1 MSKTNALII
10 GVSNYNF
17 PKTSQLPFCKNDI
30 AAMKTAIITGLGVQA
45 ENIITCGESGTVTF
59 EDFRDA
65 MQSAALRLSEQDT
78 FLFYFSGHGGNLNGK
93 HHLVLSDSFVPTND
107 VINLLD
113 SITAK
118 NKIII
123 LDSCYAGNFEVSG
136 AATANVEDFIDGF
149 AGKGYAVLAS
159 CNALQ
164 VSRSHS
170 DISDDPDNRVSL
182 FTSFLC
188 TALSNPFTIREGK
201 KSLNDIHKL
210 LFLMMDV
217 WNRNHPDKA
226 QTPIYRAN
234 LGGTIFFHVKDYIPY
249 HCKHYYVDA
258 EKYIIR
264 EVQPMHSGVAKRYSV
279 DIILKEPM
287 TFPEIALIN
296 QEIVDQVKPLEIY
309 QNQDAAK
316 RWRRKPT
323 NIVFCYYAFSETD
336 IKQHNYICHTTWV
349 DDSQDKSWWYKEGK
363 NCEFI
368 RGTYFQIHTQYE
380 FVKRFIEEHSGQK
393 DVLVQ
398 QEKQIISA
406 LVTLAEQII
415 SAYNDYR
422 NNDKSEAELIEFVK
436 KKAPEINRLYIE
448 ETDLDIPPNDLAD
461 WSQACMSL
469 AGCIQDLALYY
480 SSKNYLDRT
489 AENRRAC
496 MDGSIKRYYRELEFV
511 KKLGLRE

>member
-1 MSKTNALII
+1 MSKAIALII
-10 GVSNYNF
+10 GVSNYNI
-17 PKTSQLPFCKNDI
+17 PKVNQLPFCKNDI
-30 AAMKTAIITGLGVQA
+30 SAMNASVISGLSVQA

-59 EDFRDA
+59 EDFRVA
-65 MQSAALRLSEQDT
+65 IQSAALRLSEQDT
-78 FLFYFSGHGGNLNGK
+78 FLFYFSGHGGPAAGDHNL
-93 HHLVLSDSFVPTND
+93 LLSDCPLPTND

-113 SITAK
+113 SVCAK

-123 LDSCYAGNFEVSG
+123 LDCCYAGKIKVNG
-136 AATANVEDFIDGF
+136 TATTDAEAFIDDF

-159 CNALQ
+159 SNAVQ
-164 VSRSHS
+164 ESRMH
-170 DISDDPDNRVSL
+170 PDKPLSL

-188 TALSNPFTIREGK
+188 DAISNPFTIREGK

-217 WNRNHPDKA
+217 WNRKHPDQA

-249 HCKHYYVDA
+249 HSEHYYLDA

-279 DIILKEPM
+279 DVILKEPM
-287 TFPEIALIN
+287 TYPEIALIN
-296 QEIVDQVKPLEIY
+296 HEIVDLVKPLEIY
-309 QNQDAAK
+309 QNQHAEK

-323 NIVFCYYAFSETD
+323 NIVFCYYALSETD

-349 DDSQDKSWWYKEGK
+349 DDSQDKSWWYREGK

-393 DVLVQ
+393 EVLIQ

-406 LVTLAEQII
+406 LITLAEHII

-422 NNDKSEAELIEFVK
+422 NNEKSETELIEFVK
-436 KKAPEINRLYIE
+436 EIAPKVTHLYME
-448 ETDLDIPPNDLAD
+448 ETNLDISPDDLAD

-469 AGCIQDLALYY
+469 AGCIHDFTLYY
-480 SSKNYLDRT
+480 SNDTFLNRT
-489 AENRRAC
+489 AENRKAC
-496 MDGSIKRYYRELEFV
+496 MDGSIKRYYQELEFV